1 MFIPIKH
8 NYYSTE
14 IDIVLHFTQGG
25 GYLIEVDRPCDCLS
39 VYHSVCVTI
48 SLITTATNYF
58 NRRWDVFHHENHFAT
73 TIERQLQLKKNISI
87 VVGDDC
93 LITRRLPS

>member
-73 TIERQLQLKKNISI
+73 TIERQLQLK
-87 VVGDDC
+87 
-93 LITRRLPS
+93 